1 MHRVQV
7 ANGRTHEGMDVK
19 AIILSAGQGKRL
31 LPATADL
38 PKCLLSV
45 GHRSIL
51 EWQLRALAEAGVR
64 RGVIVTG
71 FGADKVAQHLREV
84 CPRGMRVRTWFNP
97 LYDRAD
103 NLVSCAEVRPEMQE
117 DFLLLNGDTLIQPAV
132 VARLLASRPAP
143 VAMAVGHKAGYDA
156 DDMKVKCTAGS
167 VVRVGK
173 DLEAGDIDGEAIGVS
188 LYRADG
194 PRLFRDAIEEML
206 GAADSAR
213 RWYLSA
219 VDLLATRG
227 HVRAV
232 SMDGLDWVEIDYPHD
247 LQRAVVTVAQWGC
260 APNGRPSERRSA
272 ASV

>member
-1 MHRVQV
+1 
-7 ANGRTHEGMDVK
+7 MDVK

-51 EWQLRALAEAGVR
+51 EWQLKALAEAGVKR
-64 RGVIVTG
+64 SVIVTG
-71 FGADKVAQHLREV
+71 FGADKVAHHLRDV
-84 CPRGMRVRTWFNP
+84 CPPGMRVRTWFNP

-103 NLVSCAEVRPEMQE
+103 NLVSCAEARPEMHE
-117 DFLLLNGDTLIQPAV
+117 DFLLLNGDTLIQPAIV
-132 VARLLASRPAP
+132 ERLLASQPAA
-143 VAMAVGHKAGYDA
+143 VAMAVGRKAGYDA
-156 DDMKVKCTAGS
+156 DDMKVKCTAGH

-188 LYRADG
+188 LFRGDG

-206 GAADSAR
+206 GDADSAR

-219 VDLLATRG
+219 VNLLAGRG

-232 SMDGLDWVEIDYPHD
+232 SVNGIGWAEIDYPQD
-247 LQRAVVTVAQWGC
+247 LARAAVLVARWRGV
-260 APNGRPSERRSA
+260 ADRSPARYA
-272 ASV
+272 AAGLV

>member
-1 MHRVQV
+1 
-7 ANGRTHEGMDVK
+7 MDVK

-51 EWQLRALAEAGVR
+51 EWQLKALAEAGVKR
-64 RGVIVTG
+64 SVIVTG
-71 FGADKVAQHLREV
+71 FGADKVAHHLRDV
-84 CPRGMRVRTWFNP
+84 CPPGMRARTWFNP
-97 LYDRAD
+97 LYDRTD
-103 NLVSCAEVRPEMQE
+103 NLVSCAEVRPEMHG
-117 DFLLLNGDTLIQPAV
+117 DFLLLNGDTLIPATV
-132 VARLLASRPAP
+132 VERLLASQPAP
-143 VAMAVGHKAGYDA
+143 VAMAVCRKAGYDA
-156 DDMKVKCTAGS
+156 DDMKVKCTAGR

-188 LYRADG
+188 LFRGDG

-206 GAADSAR
+206 GDADSAR

-219 VDLLATRG
+219 VNLLAARG

-232 SMDGLDWVEIDYPHD
+232 SVDGIGWAEIDYPHD
-247 LQRAVVTVAQWGC
+247 LRYATALVSGWSRVADRSGK
-260 APNGRPSERRSA
+260 RRTGA
-272 ASV
+272 ATA